1 MRPAHSVSLAVA
13 DHDVAR
19 VSLHDYWKREV
30 KAYRPEKEGLERQ
43 CFDGRRLSVS
53 TLTISILFS
62 ATSS

>member
-1 MRPAHSVSLAVA
+1 MRPAHLVSLALV

-30 KAYRPEKEGLERQ
+30 KGYRPEKEGLEGQ

-53 TLTISILFS
+53 ALTISILFA